1 MRKAIAMPRR
11 RIPKDVPYHGPK
23 ERPRG
28 PYVAFILLEFW
39 LVVAGLALL
48 FVSPLWG
55 GVVLGVAVLL
65 FILGA
70 VFGS

>member
-1 MRKAIAMPRR
+1 MALR

-28 PYVAFILLEFW
+28 PYVAFLLLEFW
-39 LVVAGLALL
+39 LVVGGLALL

-55 GVVLGVAVLL
+55 GVVLGVAAVLFVL
-65 FILGA
+65 ALI
-70 VFGS
+70 FGS